1 MMTIHPY
8 QDELKMTLDE
18 LRQKDKVTER
28 QKGRKTERQLDKN
41 TKRRKG
47 LSTLQDELQ

>member
-8 QDELKMTLDE
+8 QDVLKMTLDE

-28 QKGRKTERQLDKN
+28 QKDRRAERQLDKN

-47 LSTLQDELQ
+47 LSRFQDELQ